1 MNLLII
7 TTYNLPNLIISLSG
21 VRRFLEQNTTHKF
34 AIAINND
41 NPAYDLTPEFVSR
54 YLPRHLSDH
63 VLLVNPANG
72 ENLAHMR
79 ARLKI
84 INKAYE
90 WMKEEHLDFR
100 FFMFIDDDDVI
111 LTPDFNS
118 KKLEISH
125 LAVVTHRLLEVL
137 TLIDNPHPD
146 KENKFIEY
154 EGYKMG
160 CVGVPYDFK
169 TYAQFIQYLYG
180 FMPTLYKIYGSE
192 IVQEPDDIFLMNL
205 WHVWLQKFVDRNLE
219 NLIDKKEVF
228 SYSLTY
234 IEDRKGRY
242 EVPEGVV
249 DLRYGNWDGKTTYAS
264 LVQPVIDAFVKYCN
278 NNPYRVC

>member
-21 VRRFLEQNTTHKF
+21 VRRFLEQNTTHEF

-72 ENLAHMR
+72 ENLGHLG
-79 ARLKI
+79 ARLKS
-84 INKAYE
+84 INRAYE
-90 WMKEEHLDFR
+90 WMIDEKLDFQ
-100 FFMFIDDDDVI
+100 FYMFIDDDDVI

-125 LAVVTHRLLEVL
+125 RAVVTHRLLEVL
-137 TLIDNPHPD
+137 TLIDRPYPDISNP
-146 KENKFIEY
+146 FIEY
-154 EGYKMG
+154 EPWKMG
-160 CVGVPYDFK
+160 CVGVPYNFK
-169 TYAQFIQYLYG
+169 YYYQFIKNLEGFLPKLYE
-180 FMPTLYKIYGSE
+180 IYGSE
-192 IVQEPDDIFLMNL
+192 KVGEPDDIILMNL
-205 WHVWLQKFVDRNLE
+205 WHVWLSTFVDSNLK
-219 NLIDKKEVF
+219 NLLEEKDTF
-228 SYSLTY
+228 SYALTY

-242 EVPEGVV
+242 ETPKGVV
-249 DLRYGNWDGKTTYAS
+249 DLRYGEWDGKTTYAS
-264 LVQPVIDAFVKYCN
+264 IVQPIIDAYVEYVRKA
-278 NNPYRVC
+278 